1 MTLAAKVWTAEE
13 LLELP
18 ADHMRHELVRGEL
31 TTMAPTSGE
40 HGVRT
45 GRITLR
51 IGEYADKQNLGIF
64 FGAETG
70 FIVARNP
77 DTVLA
82 PDCAFVRKDRIPA
95 GGVPRGYWPG
105 APDLAVEV
113 LSPSDSA
120 SEVIAKIDEWLEAG
134 TRLVWVVDPKKKT
147 VTVCA
152 PKRQPVIL
160 KEKDVVDGEEVLP
173 GFRLEVGEI
182 FR

>member
-18 ADHMRHELVRGEL
+18 ADNMRHELVRGEL
-31 TTMAPTSGE
+31 TTRAPTSGE
-40 HGVRT
+40 HGIRT
-45 GRITLR
+45 FNIAT
-51 IGEYADKQNLGIF
+51 ILGAYIRSKDLGAG

-82 PDCAFVRKDRIPA
+82 PDCAFVRKERIPA
-95 GGVPRGYWPG
+95 QGVPKGFWPG

-120 SEVIAKIDEWLEAG
+120 SDVLGKIDAWLEAG

-147 VTVCA
+147 VTVFA
-152 PKRQPVIL
+152 PKRQPMIL
-160 KEKDVVDGEEVLP
+160 KEKDVVEGEDLLP
-173 GFRLEVGEI
+173 GFRLEVEEI